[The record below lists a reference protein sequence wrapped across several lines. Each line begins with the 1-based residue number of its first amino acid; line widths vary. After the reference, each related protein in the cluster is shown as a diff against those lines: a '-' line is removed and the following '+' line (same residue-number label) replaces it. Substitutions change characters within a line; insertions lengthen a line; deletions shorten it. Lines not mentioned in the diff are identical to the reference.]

1 MLRSV
6 LLGSIILAL
15 AGACCATEF
24 KDVPKEHWAAESVK
38 TLADAGV
45 VKGYPDQT
53 FKGDNHV
60 TRYELA
66 VALDGMIKFIQASF
80 QPVTNTTGEAKP
92 GDWAKSSAASLKAGG
107 FLPPDSPV
115 IKGDDKPVTAEELG
129 AALAAVSAR
138 LIELRVPS
146 DKPTAN

>member
-1 MLRSV
+1 MLRRL
-6 LLGSIILAL
+6 LLGLAL
-15 AGACCATEF
+15 VLAAAYCEAEEF
-24 KDVPKEHWAAESVK
+24 KDVPKDHWAAESVK

-45 VKGYPDQT
+45 IKGYPDQT

-80 QPVTNTTGEAKP
+80 QPVTNTAGEAQR
-92 GDWAKSSAASLKAGG
+92 GTWEKSSAASLKAGG
-107 FLPPDSPV
+107 FLSADSPV
-115 IKGDDKPVTAEELG
+115 IKGGDKPVTPEELG

-146 DKPTAN
+146 DKPAGN